1 MNFLRKPFTYSFFRA
16 AFAIVLINVAVH
28 FGLGFLGFNKN
39 FFALNVVGFVYNH
52 YLWQVFTY
60 MFVHGDLSHLFF
72 NMLALLIFG
81 TAIEKAIGS
90 KEFLLMYFVIGVC
103 SGLFSL
109 GVYYGFG
116 RFLMANQIQPW
127 TFYISLIGASGAI
140 YATRTAM
147 YLKKFGHSVSLIVT
161 SPGRDVVKFEGQ
173 ESLYGFA
180 DKVYDVDD
188 FFAECASGSADYAG
202 MAVVPC
208 SMGTLGRI
216 AAGTSDN
223 LLVRTADVCLKERRS
238 LVIVPREMPYN
249 LIHIE
254 NMARVTRAGA
264 VVIPASPQF
273 YSKPASIEELVDT
286 VVAKVLKHLGAVSVE
301 DCAEI
306 VKPWKGDNGVDCGPE
321 SALGGPVC

>member
-1 MNFLRKPFTYSFFRA
+1 MSRY
-16 AFAIVLINVAVH
+16 V
-28 FGLGFLGFNKN
+28 
-39 FFALNVVGFVYNH
+39 
-52 YLWQVFTY
+52 
-60 MFVHGDLSHLFF
+60 
-72 NMLALLIFG
+72 
-81 TAIEKAIGS
+81 
-90 KEFLLMYFVIGVC
+90 
-103 SGLFSL
+103 L
-109 GVYYGFG
+109 GV
-116 RFLMANQIQPW
+116 
-127 TFYISLIGASGAI
+127 TGASGAI

-161 SPGRDVVKFEGQ
+161 TPGRDVVKFEGQ

-273 YSKPASIEELVDT
+273 YSKPAGIEELVDT

-301 DCAEI
+301 RCAEI
-306 VKPWKGDNGVDCGPE
+306 VKPWSGTDGVDCGSE
-321 SALGGPVC
+321 NALGGPIC